1 MLKLGTRL
9 TPAAIKSG
17 LQRRLLLLL
26 LLPLCIFALTSI
38 WFDYQT
44 AGNVAL
50 QKDQQLLRLVPLM
63 ADSVVAPG
71 PARNSPPV
79 MLLAPEIEMFIKNR
93 ASAAFRMSDSEGGFL
108 AGEAWIAVVIPATDE
123 PEFHSMEADG
133 ITYRIVAQRVETAAG
148 KLIVQLADGSDARQQ
163 WLRSLWLQV
172 LLPNLVLLLAVGFA
186 VNWAV
191 TLALR
196 PLIELKEA
204 VERRSPRDL
213 SAIDPLTTPA
223 EVQPLVS
230 ALNRLFGLV
239 NDQAE
244 GQRRFVADA
253 AHQLRTPLA
262 GLQAQVEAWAQAV
275 QALGA
280 DGSLRLPADN
290 ILKLRSATRR
300 TSQLANQLLALSRA
314 DASTAAS
321 QAMECVDLKA
331 LCESVLSDHLDAA
344 TDKGLDLGLE
354 AQAAVACG
362 HAWLLRELLSNLV
375 DNAVKYT
382 PPGGSVT
389 IRCGRA
395 ASHERVSDVLLGS
408 TGADMPA
415 SAGNSPDLKVFLE
428 VADDGPGIAPGEHT
442 KALQR
447 FYRVQGT
454 LGEGNG
460 LGLAIADEIA
470 GVHRSH
476 LELRYTSD
484 ASDDAAGCPRGLQVR
499 LTLKG
504 SSDCPG
510 FVPAHLTAR
519 NHFTMPDP

>member
-26 LLPLCIFALTSI
+26 LLPLGIFALTSI

-79 MLLAPEIEMFIKNR
+79 MLLAPEIEIFIKNR
-93 ASAAFRMSDSEGGFL
+93 ASAAFRISDSEGDFL
-108 AGEAWIAVVIPATDE
+108 AGEAWIAMVIPATDE
-123 PEFHSMEADG
+123 PEFHSMEAHG

-163 WLRSLWLQV
+163 WLRSLWLKV

-191 TLALR
+191 TRALK

-213 SAIDPLTTPA
+213 SAIDPLSTPA

-275 QALGA
+275 QAPGA
-280 DGSLRLPADN
+280 DGSLRLPAEN
-290 ILKLRSATRR
+290 IIKLRSATRR

-314 DASTAAS
+314 DASAVAS
-321 QAMECVDLKA
+321 QAMEPVDLKE
-331 LCESVLSDHLDAA
+331 LSESVLSDHLDAA
-344 TDKGLDLGLE
+344 ADKGLDLGLE

-362 HAWLLRELLSNLV
+362 HAWLLRELLGNLV

-382 PPGGSVT
+382 PSGGSVT
-389 IRCGRA
+389 IRCGHVT
-395 ASHERVSDVLLGS
+395 SHECKPDMLQG
-408 TGADMPA
+408 TGESRPD
-415 SAGNSPDLKVFLE
+415 SAGAGSELKVFVE
-428 VADDGPGIAPGEHT
+428 VDDDGSGIPPGEHI

-470 GVHRSH
+470 GIHRSQ
-476 LELRYTSD
+476 LELGYTIE
-484 ASDDAAGCPRGLQVR
+484 ASDTGTSCPRGLRVR

-504 SSDCPG
+504 SPACPG
-510 FVPAHLTAR
+510 FVKAALTVH
-519 NHFTMPDP
+519 NHFTMPDH

>member
-93 ASAAFRMSDSEGGFL
+93 ASAAFRISDSEGGFL

-172 LLPNLVLLLAVGFA
+172 LLPNLVLLLAVGLA

-191 TLALR
+191 TRALK

-275 QALGA
+275 QALGS

-314 DASTAAS
+314 DASTVAS

-389 IRCGRA
+389 IRCGQA
-395 ASHERVSDVLLGS
+395 ASHERVSDALLGS

-415 SAGNSPDLKVFLE
+415 SAGNSPELKVFLE
-428 VADDGPGIAPGEHT
+428 VADDGPGIAPGERT
-442 KALQR
+442 KTLQR

-476 LELRYTSD
+476 LELSYTSD
-484 ASDDAAGCPRGLQVR
+484 ASDGAGGCPRGLQVR
-499 LTLKG
+499 LTLKSG
-504 SSDCPG
+504 SDCSG